1 MVNELKFRVYLSILV
16 LSMALMVPRA
26 LAEESEFGS
35 KVSKEKAY
43 DRSEEIQ
50 FHNDFNTGEVISGQ
64 FKVDDGNSRA
74 EKALTFI
81 AGRRETFK
89 IARSQEELDLVYERT
104 DRLGRSHLKF
114 QQVYR
119 DIPVWGAQTI
129 VHFKDDETI
138 YLVGGQTIPTTGI
151 DVIPGISDAFAKS
164 TATKAVRD
172 ITGRN
177 DLTAESEL
185 VIYPFD
191 NQSKLARL
199 VTVTSPT
206 DGGIRWRV
214 FVDAGTGEVID
225 EFNDIHFDGP
235 DVGEGP
241 DVLDVY
247 RNFPIYLQSGDFI
260 MWDVTRNALIYTY
273 EDYYHGGPI
282 STDPDGDKIWDDNV
296 AQKAAVSGHYYAGL
310 TLDYFW
316 NTFGRNSYDDFGSDV
331 IVNVHDPVY
340 VNNAYWNGASINFAD
355 GDGVNYLPFSGSLDV
370 VAHEF
375 GHGVTEYTAG
385 LIYRFQSGALN
396 ESYSDVFGA
405 CVDRDDWLL
414 GEDIRLA
421 APGFIRSMEDPT
433 LRGHPKHMDDYLW
446 YGIETDNGGVHINSG
461 IPNHAF
467 YWAASLTTREIAEQ
481 VWYRALTT
489 YLTPNSGMYFW
500 SAMIMQSAADLYGE
514 GSGEYNNIQ
523 LALSQV
529 GFNATYA
536 EPEELTMSNIV
547 GTVSYDTIWIKNPTS
562 NTVTVS
568 VTIPP
573 SISGL
578 SVSAPAAIFSND
590 SGAVELSYDTQSQDE
605 CDIGLYSDRLQ
616 ISTDGAPYS
625 SNIYIPIDILVGYST
640 TSIESVEVN
649 TVCLNFDG
657 RNTSGLSN
665 FYKGGVD
672 AVYDGSL
679 LVGIQ
684 DGSTKTVYRDV
695 FGTLSLIPVD
705 TISVDSVGK
714 SFRIASADG
723 RIQGLVKYRWYDG
736 ADPDTCG
743 FIIADY
749 TLENVCETTLTVYP
763 GLFADFDINNS
774 GNNIAGYDESQE
786 LVYVKDNNSGRAAG
800 FSMLSGPAYNLRSIH
815 NPDLVWG
822 NSFTDNVAYGQ
833 LTSPSNAEGPTP
845 SDYSALMSFGSALL
859 KANTP
864 LTYTAAFLYS
874 TDGLAGLQ
882 AARQMALAFHEG
894 ITVIYGDANGD
905 DQVNVAD
912 AVYLINY
919 VFKGGPAPDPLAN
932 GDANCDGQVNV
943 GDAVYIINF
952 VFNGGP
958 APGCP

>member
-1 MVNELKFRVYLSILV
+1 MSDKLKLMLYLIILV
-16 LSMALMVPRA
+16 ISTS
-26 LAEESEFGS
+26 LAVTPASANDSELGS
-35 KVSKEKAY
+35 YTSGKNTDGGVEKV
-43 DRSEEIQ
+43 RI
-50 FHNDFNTGEVISGQ
+50 HTDFNTGEVVWGYFTPTNGST
-64 FKVDDGNSRA
+64 KA
-74 EKALTFI
+74 EKALSFI
-81 AGRRETFK
+81 MGRQETFK
-89 IARSQEELDLVYERT
+89 IDRPQEELDLVYERI
-104 DRLGRSHLKF
+104 DDLGHSHLKF
-114 QQVYR
+114 QQVYKGL
-119 DIPVWGAQTI
+119 PVWGSQTI
-129 VHFKDDETI
+129 VHFRDDEVI
-138 YLVGGQTIPTTGI
+138 YLIGGQTVPTPRIDIVSSVSEAAASSIARESVSDVTGF
-151 DVIPGISDAFAKS
+151 P
-164 TATKAVRD
+164 
-172 ITGRN
+172 
-177 DLTAESEL
+177 DLRAESEL
-185 VIYPFD
+185 VIYPF
-191 NQSKLARL
+191 NNETMLVHL
-199 VTVTSPT
+199 VTLTSPT
-206 DGGIRWRV
+206 NGGVRWRV
-214 FVDAGTGEVID
+214 FVDARTGKVVD
-225 EFNDIHFDGP
+225 QFNDIHFDGP

-247 RNFPIYLQSGDFI
+247 QNFPIYLQSGDFI

-273 EDYYHGGPI
+273 EDYYNGGPI
-282 STDPDGDKIWDDNV
+282 STDPDADKIWDDDTD
-296 AQKAAVSGHYYAGL
+296 QKAAVSGHVYTGL
-310 TLDYFW
+310 TVDYFW
-316 NTFGRNSYDDFGSDV
+316 NTFGRNSYDGFGSDV

-340 VNNAYWNGASINFAD
+340 VNNAYWNGSSINFAD

-421 APGFIRSMEDPT
+421 SPGFIRSMEDPT
-433 LRGHPKHMDDYLW
+433 LRGHPKHMDNFLW

-467 YWAASLTTREIAEQ
+467 YWAASLATREVAEQ

-489 YLTPNSGMYFW
+489 YLTPSSGMYFW
-500 SAMIMQSAADLYGE
+500 SAMIMQSAADLYGA
-514 GSGEYNNIQ
+514 GGGEYNNIQ

-547 GTVSYDTIWIKNPTS
+547 GTISFDTIWIKNPTS
-562 NTVTVS
+562 NTVAVS

-578 SVSAPAAIFSND
+578 AVTAPASIAPND
-590 SGAVELSYDTQSQDE
+590 SGAVELSYDTQSMDE
-605 CDIGLYSDRLQ
+605 CDIGLYSDRLR
-616 ISTDGAPYS
+616 INTDGAPFS
-625 SNIYIPIDILVGYST
+625 SNIYIPVDILVGYST
-640 TSIESVEVN
+640 TSIETVDVN
-649 TVCLNFDG
+649 TACINIDG
-657 RNTSGLSN
+657 RNTSGLTN
-665 FYKGGVD
+665 FYKSGIDV
-672 AVYDGSL
+672 VYDGSL

-705 TISVDSVGK
+705 TVAVDSVGK

-723 RIQGLVKYRWYDG
+723 RIQGSVKYRWYDG
-736 ADPDTCG
+736 ADPDTCD

-749 TLENVCETTLTVYP
+749 TLENVCETTLTVHP

-774 GNNIAGYDESQE
+774 GNNIASYDESSE

-822 NSFTDNVAYGQ
+822 NSFTDIVAYGQ
-833 LTSPSNAEGPTP
+833 LTSPSNAEGLSP

-864 LTYTAAFLYS
+864 LTFTVAFLYS
-874 TDGLAGLQ
+874 NDGLAGLQ
-882 AARQMALAFHEG
+882 ASRELAQVFHSG
-894 ITVIYGDANGD
+894 ITVLYGDANSDGSI
-905 DQVNVAD
+905 NVAD
-912 AVYLINY
+912 AVFLINF
-919 VFKGGPAPDPLAN
+919 VFKGGPAPDPFDN
-932 GDANCDGQVNV
+932 GDANCDGDVNV
-943 GDAVYIINF
+943 GDAVFIINF

-958 APGCP
+958 EPSCP